1 MSLPKY
7 DGSPL
12 EWRRFL
18 ELFTTVIEK
27 DSTLR
32 DSEKTCLLLE
42 SMDTPETKELVKAA
56 SVGCNSYN
64 TAIKALQK
72 STEDHELL
80 QMNTSSSLPKGPRL
94 DTIGKT

>member
-1 MSLPKY
+1 MSLLKY

-42 SMDTPETKELVKAA
+42 SMDTPETKEVVKAA

-72 STEDHELL
+72 
-80 QMNTSSSLPKGPRL
+80 KYGRPR
-94 DTIGKT
+94 TIAS